1 MVNSMAQGQLNADHL
16 GGRFLKRAFPQ
27 QESIPVPF
35 SDISDDAVTEQLK
48 QTLPEANRRVRT
60 SAAMIGLAAISMGA
74 YSLLAP
80 QQGDAVAA
88 AEPIATEPIPTVSN
102 PFDVAVIQ
110 SAPEVASA
118 AMAPSI
124 VQTVE
129 HTVQEGQTL
138 WKIAKFY
145 QVDIQRLAAANH
157 LRSNAVLYVGQVLQV
172 PVDGQAA
179 QLPTGQEVSQSASG
193 DGVATSPTEPV
204 AIIASSQLG
213 TYASPAEA
221 QQLLKSRQ
229 DVAVAN
235 LKQER
240 DRLKLS
246 LAELRSEESKN
257 ASKSVQADV
266 YQHLGEEAA
275 SLVSYQVSPGDTLTA
290 IAQTHG
296 ISSLKLAK
304 INQLTNPNL
313 LEVNQFIKVPQSQ
326 AVSPLFSDAA
336 PIQVPSSMPSELTQV
351 ASVPLPTVPS
361 LATTNSLNPVVS
373 PSTEVAIPVGI
384 GGDAS
389 QFALNPARSRE
400 QSYTGIQAP
409 ANIRQDD
416 GQYVSSLVTEIIKL
430 REKYQSKPV
439 SVRARPQSFARAQ
452 APVPASLSLTSNHQ
466 VNPEFK
472 PSRNLEGL
480 QAELRSLQSDR
491 KAASGSQT
499 KTTSLVANAPKP
511 KAQTVAM
518 APAGSETYAPLVRS
532 SVGKMVSPSLP
543 PIGKPDAYLPGSS
556 GKFNGYIWPAK
567 GMLTSGYGWRWGRM
581 HKGVDIAAPVGTPVV
596 AAAPG
601 KVITAGWNDGGY
613 GNLVEVQHADG
624 SVTLYGHNSRILVKV
639 GQTVAQGQQIADMG
653 STGFS
658 TGPHSHFEV
667 HLPGRGAVNPVAH
680 LPQFRG

>member
-1 MVNSMAQGQLNADHL
+1 MAQGQLNAGHL

-27 QESIPVPF
+27 GRSIPVPF
-35 SDISDDAVTEQLK
+35 STVSDDVVTEQLK
-48 QTLPEANRRVRT
+48 QTLPEANRRGRT

-80 QQGDAVAA
+80 QQGDAAAA

-102 PFDVAVIQ
+102 LSEVAVVQ
-110 SAPEVASA
+110 SAPEVISA
-118 AMAPSI
+118 ATDPST

-145 QVDIQRLAAANH
+145 QVDIQRLATTNH

-172 PVDGQAA
+172 PVDGQST
-179 QLPTGQEVSQSASG
+179 QPPIGQEVSQSPSG
-193 DGVATSPTEPV
+193 DGVATSPIEPV
-204 AIIASSQLG
+204 AIIASSQPG
-213 TYASPAEA
+213 TYASPAEV

-246 LAELRSEESKN
+246 LAELKSEESTN
-257 ASKSVQADV
+257 TPKSVQANIH
-266 YQHLGEEAA
+266 QPLGEEAA
-275 SLVSYQVSPGDTLTA
+275 SLASYQVRSGDTLTA

-296 ISSLKLAK
+296 ISYSELAK
-304 INQLTNPNL
+304 SNQLTNPNL

-326 AVSPLFSDAA
+326 AVLASPSIAA
-336 PIQVPSSMPSELTQV
+336 PVRV
-351 ASVPLPTVPS
+351 ASSVPLPTVPS
-361 LATTNSLNPVVS
+361 LAISNSSDPVAL
-373 PSTEVAIPVGI
+373 PSTEVTIPIGI

-389 QFALNPARSRE
+389 QVSLNPARLRG

-409 ANIRQDD
+409 LTVRQDD

-439 SVRARPQSFARAQ
+439 SVRARSQTFARAQ
-452 APVPASLSLTSNHQ
+452 APVPASLSLTGNHQ
-466 VNPEFK
+466 VNPEFM
-472 PSRNLEGL
+472 PSRNLESL
-480 QAELRSLQSDR
+480 QAELRSLQSDH
-491 KAASGSQT
+491 KVQA
-499 KTTSLVANAPKP
+499 
-511 KAQTVAM
+511 VAM
-518 APAGSETYAPLVRS
+518 APVGSETYAPLVRS
-532 SVGKMVSPSLP
+532 ALGKMVSPSLP
-543 PIGKPDAYLPGSS
+543 PIGKPDSYLPGSS
-556 GKFNGYIWPAK
+556 KFTGYIWPAK
-567 GMLTSGYGWRWGRM
+567 GMFTSGYGWRWGRM

-596 AAAPG
+596 AAASG

-639 GQTVAQGQQIADMG
+639 GQTVMQGQQIADMG

-667 HLPGRGAVNPVAH
+667 HLPGQGAVNPVAH

>member
-1 MVNSMAQGQLNADHL
+1 MAQGQLNAGHL

-27 QESIPVPF
+27 GESIPVPF
-35 SDISDDAVTEQLK
+35 STVSNDVVTEQFK
-48 QTLPEANRRVRT
+48 QALPEANRRGRT

-80 QQGDAVAA
+80 QQGDAAAA
-88 AEPIATEPIPTVSN
+88 AEPIAAETIPTVSN
-102 PFDVAVIQ
+102 PSEVAVIQ
-110 SAPEVASA
+110 SVPEVASA

-145 QVDIQRLAAANH
+145 QVDVQRLAAANH
-157 LRSNAVLYVGQVLQV
+157 LRSSAVLYVGQVLQV
-172 PVDGQAA
+172 PIDGQTA
-179 QLPTGQEVSQSASG
+179 QLPMSQEVGQLAPDS
-193 DGVATSPTEPV
+193 VATFPTEPV
-204 AIIASSQLG
+204 FIIASSQPG

-246 LAELRSEESKN
+246 LAELKSEESKN
-257 ASKSVQADV
+257 ASKSVQANAH
-266 YQHLGEEAA
+266 QSLGKEAA
-275 SLVSYQVSPGDTLTA
+275 SLVSYQISPGDTLTA

-296 ISSLKLAK
+296 ISSSELAK

-326 AVSPLFSDAA
+326 AVSPLSSDAA
-336 PIQVPSSMPSELTQV
+336 LIQVPSSMPSELPQA

-361 LATTNSLNPVVS
+361 LATVTSSNPVVL
-373 PSTEVAIPVGI
+373 PSTEVTTPIGV
-384 GGDAS
+384 GGDAP
-389 QFALNPARSRE
+389 QVALNPARSAG

-409 ANIRQDD
+409 ANVRQDD

-439 SVRARPQSFARAQ
+439 SVRDRPQSFAPAQ
-452 APVPASLSLTSNHQ
+452 ALVPASLSPTGNHR

-472 PSRNLEGL
+472 PSRNLESL

-491 KAASGSQT
+491 TAASGSQT
-499 KTTSLVANAPKP
+499 KTNSLAADASKP

-518 APAGSETYAPLVRS
+518 APAGSESYAPLVRS

-543 PIGKPDAYLPGSS
+543 PIGKPDAYLPGNS

-601 KVITAGWNDGGY
+601 KIITAGWNDGGY

-667 HLPGRGAVNPVAH
+667 HLPGQGAVNPVAH

>member
-1 MVNSMAQGQLNADHL
+1 MAQGQLNAGHL

-27 QESIPVPF
+27 GESIPVPF
-35 SDISDDAVTEQLK
+35 STVSNDAVTEQSK
-48 QTLPEANRRVRT
+48 QALPEANRRGRT

-80 QQGDAVAA
+80 QQGDAAAA
-88 AEPIATEPIPTVSN
+88 AEPIATEPTPTVSN
-102 PFDVAVIQ
+102 PSEVAVIQ
-110 SAPEVASA
+110 SAPEVASV

-145 QVDIQRLAAANH
+145 QVDVQRLAAANH
-157 LRSNAVLYVGQVLQV
+157 LRSSAVLYVGQVLQV
-172 PVDGQAA
+172 PTDGQTA
-179 QLPTGQEVSQSASG
+179 QPPMSQEVGQLAPDS
-193 DGVATSPTEPV
+193 VATFPTEPV
-204 AIIASSQLG
+204 SIIASSQLG

-246 LAELRSEESKN
+246 LAELKSEESKN
-257 ASKSVQADV
+257 ASKSVQASV
-266 YQHLGEEAA
+266 HQSLGKEAA
-275 SLVSYQVSPGDTLTA
+275 SLVSYQISPGDTLTA

-296 ISSLKLAK
+296 TSSSELAG

-326 AVSPLFSDAA
+326 AVSLLSSDAA
-336 PIQVPSSMPSELTQV
+336 LTQV
-351 ASVPLPTVPS
+351 PLPTVPSDLTQAASVPLPTVPS
-361 LATTNSLNPVVS
+361 LATVTSSKPVVL
-373 PSTEVAIPVGI
+373 PSTEVTTPIGI
-384 GGDAS
+384 GGDAP
-389 QFALNPARSRE
+389 QVALNPARSRG

-409 ANIRQDD
+409 ANVRQDD
-416 GQYVSSLVTEIIKL
+416 GQYVSSLVTEIIRL
-430 REKYQSKPV
+430 REKYQSNSV
-439 SVRARPQSFARAQ
+439 GVRARPQSSAPAQ
-452 APVPASLSLTSNHQ
+452 ALVPASLAPTGNHR

-472 PSRNLEGL
+472 PSRNLESL
-480 QAELRSLQSDR
+480 QAELRSLRSDR
-491 KAASGSQT
+491 TAASGSQA
-499 KTTSLVANAPKP
+499 KVNSLVADAPKP
-511 KAQTVAM
+511 KTQTVAM

-543 PIGKPDAYLPGSS
+543 PIGKPDAYLPGNS

-596 AAAPG
+596 AAAAG
-601 KVITAGWNDGGY
+601 KIITAGWNDGGY

-667 HLPGRGAVNPVAH
+667 HLPGQGAVNPVAH

>member
-1 MVNSMAQGQLNADHL
+1 MAQGQLNAGHL

-27 QESIPVPF
+27 QESNPVPF
-35 SDISDDAVTEQLK
+35 SVTDDGALTEQPK
-48 QTLPEANRRVRT
+48 QTLPDANRRVRT

-80 QQGDAVAA
+80 QQGDAAVA
-88 AEPIATEPIPTVSN
+88 AEPVATEPILPTVSN
-102 PFDVAVIQ
+102 SPDVAVI
-110 SAPEVASA
+110 STAPEVPTATTVSTI
-118 AMAPSI
+118 P
-124 VQTVE
+124 TVE

-145 QVDIQRLAAANH
+145 KVDINRLAIANK
-157 LRSNAVLYVGQVLQV
+157 LRSNAVLYVGQVLEV
-172 PVDGQAA
+172 PGE
-179 QLPTGQEVSQSASG
+179 GQSAQFPASQEIAKSESSG
-193 DGVATSPTEPV
+193 EVAISPAEPV
-204 AIIASSQLG
+204 AIVASSEPKA
-213 TYASPAEA
+213 YAPQEA

-235 LKQER
+235 LKQQR

-246 LAELRSEESKN
+246 LAELKSEESKN
-257 ASKSVQADV
+257 ASKPAQADL
-266 YQHLGEEAA
+266 QKPEAVG
-275 SLVSYQVSPGDTLTA
+275 LVSYQVSPGDTLTA

-296 ISSLKLAK
+296 ISYSELAK

-313 LEVNQFIKVPQSQ
+313 LEVNQSIKVPQAQSALAPQ
-326 AVSPLFSDAA
+326 SAA
-336 PIQVPSSMPSELTQV
+336 PVQA
-351 ASVPLPTVPS
+351 ASLPLEKKAASASLPTVPS
-361 LATTNSLNPVVS
+361 LTIANSPAPVALPTNQ
-373 PSTEVAIPVGI
+373 ADIPLGI

-389 QFALNPARSRE
+389 QFALNPARSRGR
-400 QSYTGIQAP
+400 SSFTGSQAP
-409 ANIRQDD
+409 VNDRQDD
-416 GQYVSSLVTEIIKL
+416 SQQYVSSLVSEIVKL

-439 SVRARPQSFARAQ
+439 SFRARHQTPARAQ
-452 APVPASLSLTSNHQ
+452 APVPASLSLRNARR

-472 PSRNLEGL
+472 PSRNLESL
-480 QAELRSLQSDR
+480 QAELRSLQSAR
-491 KAASGSQT
+491 KTASGSQT
-499 KTTSLVANAPKP
+499 KLDALVADAPKP
-511 KAQTVAM
+511 KPQLVAI

-532 SVGKMVSPSLP
+532 SVGKMVSPGLP
-543 PIGKPDAYLPGSS
+543 PLGKPDAYLPSNN

-581 HKGVDIAAPVGTPVV
+581 HKGIDIAAPVGTPVV
-596 AAAPG
+596 SAAPG

-639 GQTVAQGQQIADMG
+639 GQAVAQGQQIAEMG
-653 STGFS
+653 STGYS